1 MKAILIANSSPRE
14 KGELEHVVGRD
25 YNVTGITSPE
35 TLTASLADFDLI
47 LLDHN
52 FTESAGIDFL
62 MRVMKE
68 CYLPVLMITPE
79 HDPQCAIEAIR
90 VGAYNYIVKTKGY
103 EQILNISIKEAISK
117 FNERE
122 EMKQTIMDLRRRV
135 VELEKQLGIP
145 PRKERKRGARPPAA
159 PVLQAN
165 KPSVIEEIIARFKR
179 GDINLPTL
187 PGIITGFND
196 TIRRGA
202 SIADVA
208 NLLRQDVGI
217 STKLINVSNT
227 VFYKGAAENKT
238 LEDAISRLGLSTTR
252 QYVYAIANR
261 SLYVTANPEYSK
273 HLKSLWLHSLACAS
287 AAHITVENLKLELKG
302 DAFTLAL
309 LHDVGKLILLE
320 IIGELA
326 LKEEVFKN
334 IKNAEL
340 HAILEQL
347 HGKFG
352 GVLLKRW
359 NFPPIFVHVAM
370 YHGTPTTA
378 PRQSREV
385 LVASFANSLAKSRGY
400 AFGASEKIIM
410 EEDDAA
416 RQLRVAPDMIET
428 IGSQL
433 MEQIKSLEST
443 IV

>member
-14 KGELEHVVGRD
+14 QEELEQVVGRD
-25 YNVTGITSPE
+25 YNVTGITGPDALTVSP
-35 TLTASLADFDLI
+35 ADFDLI

-90 VGAYNYIVKTKGY
+90 VGAYNYIVKTEGY

-122 EMKQTIMDLRRRV
+122 EMKQTILDLRKRV
-135 VELEKQLGIP
+135 AELEKQLGIR
-145 PRKERKRGARPPAA
+145 PRQERKVSAPRPAA
-159 PVLQAN
+159 PGLQAD

-196 TIRRGA
+196 TIRKGA

-217 STKLINVSNT
+217 STRLINVSNT

-287 AAHITVENLKLELKG
+287 AAQITVENLKLEFKS
-302 DAFTLAL
+302 DAFTFAL

-326 LKEEVFKN
+326 LKEEIFKN
-334 IKNAEL
+334 IKNVEL

-359 NFPPIFVHVAM
+359 NFPSIFIQVAL
-370 YHGTPTTA
+370 YHDAPASA
-378 PRQSREV
+378 PRPSREL

-400 AFGASEKIIM
+400 KFGPEEKITM

-416 RQLRVAPDMIET
+416 RQLQIAPDLIEV

-433 MEQIKSLEST
+433 IQQIGSLESA